1 MDAKASRVETSPD
14 FERIMGL
21 MQSMPEET
29 ETEVPIGTWSPMP
42 GSIVPRLQQLPDA
55 DDPNLLELLKR
66 LHVASRPLKRL
77 SHAKLWPSYM
87 KASWGA
93 ACKRFTPVLKKAL
106 DSNDPL
112 ELTQALL
119 DLLELPTISLSPF
132 LPRPRPAKESYRDL
146 KHPDVPGSERG
157 GEPLL
162 RTATSLAHQ
171 DLPGKAMQVIASN
184 GIASN
189 TLEIRD
195 ILQRM
200 HPTRQHPLK
209 KHESKIRS
217 VKITPKAAKRHLYS
231 QACIDNSS
239 IGCFGWSAFMLLPIR
254 GAKRLGRYVP
264 FLSQLSRVVAR
275 IGSAEVPD
283 VWGVILTCGGLF
295 ALHKLDLENQ
305 AERARAGLEPSVR
318 PVNVGCCL
326 LKWGLKL
333 ALLDDRVQVAIK
345 RMQHIQKGFAKRG
358 TETVAHLMRAL
369 AEKGYATLA
378 TDFTNGFNSLSRQKM
393 LDAVQERCPELTQL
407 FNTFYARD
415 SMCFFP
421 VGDDVH
427 VIWSMEGSRMGCA
440 LGSLGFDFTVQPL
453 YELMLSTYAEF
464 VIEALTDD
472 LTLSARLTAG
482 DPEENVGVLRKLQGA
497 LTLLHKEAK
506 RLNLQLK
513 LSKCALYL
521 PSAAGQFLLPAP
533 APAPLLSSAQPMI
546 SDCILAG
553 ALRVPLTPTHLQSQT
568 LLLISSMLHA
578 KDLAQLAVCSRSKR
592 LKGCALLERQL
603 EQTIFARPLCIRK
616 CVRSSPSSNAYMA
629 YTRRSACCFFGD
641 ADRSPS
647 ISWRKSPRPTSRWL
661 TLRSLM
667 MTWQP
672 SSTAPS
678 SRYRTNLRPWA
689 AVKIGSPASRNVSAC
704 HFGTGAV
711 AWLPWP

>member
-1 MDAKASRVETSPD
+1 M
-14 FERIMGL
+14 
-21 MQSMPEET
+21 
-29 ETEVPIGTWSPMP
+29 
-42 GSIVPRLQQLPDA
+42 
-55 DDPNLLELLKR
+55 
-66 LHVASRPLKRL
+66 
-77 SHAKLWPSYM
+77 
-87 KASWGA
+87 
-93 ACKRFTPVLKKAL
+93 
-106 DSNDPL
+106 
-112 ELTQALL
+112 
-119 DLLELPTISLSPF
+119 
-132 LPRPRPAKESYRDL
+132 
-146 KHPDVPGSERG
+146 
-157 GEPLL
+157 
-162 RTATSLAHQ
+162 
-171 DLPGKAMQVIASN
+171 
-184 GIASN
+184 
-189 TLEIRD
+189 
-195 ILQRM
+195 
-200 HPTRQHPLK
+200 
-209 KHESKIRS
+209 
-217 VKITPKAAKRHLYS
+217 
-231 QACIDNSS
+231 
-239 IGCFGWSAFMLLPIR
+239 PIR
-254 GAKRLGRYVP
+254 GARRLGRSVP

-472 LTLSARLTAG
+472 LTLAARLTAG

-578 KDLAQLAVCSRSKR
+578 KDLAQLAVCSRSNWNSRLGLLLPEIRPTAEGLRIAGAPVGTDDFCKAFVHTEVRAVFTKLKR
-592 LKGCALLERQL
+592 IHGIHPQVGMLLLRRCGPIALNFLAQVTPSHFTLADFAKFDDDLATFVYNSILALPNQPPPLGCSENR
-603 EQTIFARPLCIRK
+603 FARFKERVRLPLRHRGCG
-616 CVRSSPSSNAYMA
+616 MA
-629 YTRRSACCFFGD
+629 
-641 ADRSPS
+641 
-647 ISWRKSPRPTSRWL
+647 
-661 TLRSLM
+661 SLAL
-667 MTWQP
+667 
-672 SSTAPS
+672 TAPAAFFS
-678 SRYRTNLRPWA
+678 SVMSAAAEHPSLRVHLDGLKRFSAGVMTQIKTRFGPVVSEDA
-689 AVKIGSPASRNVSAC
+689 QTFLDSIFPEDASSGLVDPAFYVDLFTKKSDLKLQRVLS
-704 HFGTGAV
+704 V
-711 AWLPWP
+711 EV